1 MFPLENV
8 TSHWPYLVVAQQA
21 GSNDNP
27 RPLRFLECNHV
38 PLGHRATCIDVDS
51 NANLRQSAIEFAN
64 LDDIYRDP
72 RVPRPG
78 EPVIFGGPKYLIR
91 FLGSLIRHVNI
102 TDRESQL
109 YKDDG
114 NDGSGNYLECLPYNK
129 GDHFILWIPRQ
140 DSYVGIEKFESGW
153 YLTVSPLENAARF
166 YVIGQQV

>member
-27 RPLRFLECNHV
+27 RPLRFLEY
-38 PLGHRATCIDVDS
+38 
-51 NANLRQSAIEFAN
+51 
-64 LDDIYRDP
+64 DIYRDP